1 MSFIGLR
8 RPPRQTVGPEL
19 QVGDS
24 APYMDAMLPDKAQY
38 LVAFIRHVGCPFA
51 EKTVRELRHLAD
63 DFPELQ
69 CIVVSHGD
77 PQTTRRWLQA
87 IGGAEGLTL
96 VIDESRTHY
105 GAFGV
110 GYSGAAHFLGP
121 GTLIG
126 VLGLLGKGIRNRIAS
141 GTRWQKSA
149 TFLLDAS
156 RTVLWCHNPSNAA
169 DVPSLRPVLERH
181 AGDLAA
187 AGLPPGSEAPSALR
201 VRILEHA
208 PYEGIGSI
216 EHWLAWRNARVDI
229 TRFHAPGWELPAPAD
244 VDLVI
249 AMGGPMS
256 VNDETAYPWLA
267 AEKTFLREAV
277 ERGVAVV
284 GICLGAQ
291 LIASALGARVGIAEQ
306 PEIGWFD
313 IHATPVTTGCFRFPS
328 RVPVLHWHSETCD
341 LPPGAILL
349 ADSPACENQAFQIG
363 ARVLG
368 LQFHLE
374 ATPGS
379 LEAMLAHEG
388 EELGEGPCI
397 QTERELREVA
407 DSRYRHCAKL
417 MSAVLS
423 YVTRRSASGS
433 ANADLD
439 QTVHPAIGSG

>member
-8 RPPRQTVGPEL
+8 KPPEQTVGPEL

-24 APYMDAMLPDKAQY
+24 APYMSAMLPDKAQY

-51 EKTVRELRHLAD
+51 ERTVRQLRELAGQ
-63 DFPELQ
+63 FPELQ

-96 VIDESRTHY
+96 VIDEAREHY
-105 GAFGV
+105 GAFGI

-121 GTLIG
+121 ATLMG
-126 VLGLLGKGIRNRIAS
+126 VLGLLGRGMRNRIAS

-156 RTVLWCHNPSNAA
+156 RTVIWCHTATHAA
-169 DVPSLRPVLERH
+169 DVPALAPVLERH
-181 AGDLAA
+181 AGDVAA
-187 AGLPPGSEAPSALR
+187 AGLPPGFEAPNALR
-201 VRILEHA
+201 VQILEHT

-216 EHWLAWRNARVDI
+216 ERWLSWRDARVET
-229 TRFHAPGWELPAPAD
+229 TRFHRPDWVLPVPGD

-249 AMGGPMS
+249 VMGGPMS
-256 VNDETAYPWLA
+256 VNDEADYPWLA
-267 AEKTFLREAV
+267 AEKAFLRDAV
-277 ERGVAVV
+277 GAGAAVV

-291 LIASALGARVGIAEQ
+291 LIASALGAVVRPAEQ

-313 IHATPVTTGCFRFPS
+313 IHATSVTTGCFRFPS
-328 RVPVLHWHSETCD
+328 RVPVLHWHGETFE

-374 ATPGS
+374 ATPRS
-379 LEAMLAHEG
+379 LEGMLEHESG
-388 EELGEGPCI
+388 DLRDGPYI
-397 QTERELREVA
+397 QSERVIGDVP
-407 DSRYRHCAKL
+407 DSHYRHCAKL

-423 YVTRRSASGS
+423 YVTRQPAAGGV
-433 ANADLD
+433 NADLD
-439 QTVHPAIGSG
+439 QAVRPAIRAG